1 MSATMLELR
10 SLMMSIGVQMLD
22 ADAQPAE
29 K

>member
-10 SLMMSIGVQMLD
+10 SLMMPIGVQMLD